1 MFKSVEKT
9 YPIYL
14 LIACFF
20 LFKLSHLH
28 IPYFWDE
35 LGVYSRAA
43 LYLFDNGISILPD
56 AMPPE
61 LSRGHPLLCA
71 VFFAFGYKLFG
82 PQVWGGHLTALL
94 LSCALLYLL
103 YRFTRDFFDHKT
115 ALLASALLAV
125 QPVFLAQSSMVLPEV
140 MLAFFCTASLY
151 AYLRGRFIRLALFST
166 LAILT
171 KETAI
176 ILPCCLGL
184 PVLLTMLRNGIKKK
198 HLAEFFLVCT
208 PLFAWG
214 LFLLI
219 QKIQNG
225 WFFFPLHTGY
235 ISFSPAD
242 ISARLGYY
250 LSFLLK
256 GQGRYMWT
264 ALILACFLLYL
275 LKNKPKIFTWVIIRH
290 FLTAQ
295 ECRPVRIIMLYI
307 AVSLLVSML
316 NFHLARYILL
326 VMPVLCMLIAV
337 QVTYLLTHFRNPAWK
352 VLLLLVFLL
361 SPLFYYSASIF
372 NIDADMGYMEMV
384 SAQQKIISSLNEVAE
399 ENAII
404 AAEFPVVNGLIDKR
418 NGYSIKKYNTVV
430 ACCDEETAQAEYL
443 VFSMPGNLDHCRP
456 DEKRYTL
463 LKQVKSPLTTMYLYK
478 NTVKSEQAPETKRR
492 KNV

>member
-1 MFKSVEKT
+1 MPHIIDKI

-43 LYLFDNGISILPD
+43 LYLFDHGISMLPD

-82 PQVWGGHLTALL
+82 PQVWAGHLTALL

-103 YRFTRDFFDHKT
+103 YKFTRDVFDRKT

-125 QPVFLAQSSMVLPEV
+125 QPVFIAQSSMVLPEV

-151 AYLRGRFIRLALFST
+151 AYFKGRFVWLALFST

-176 ILPCCLGL
+176 ILPCCFGL
-184 PVLLTMLRNGIKKK
+184 PVVLTMLHNGINKKR
-198 HLAEFFLVCT
+198 LLEFFLVCM

-214 LFLLI
+214 IFLLM

-235 ISFSPAD
+235 ISFSRSD
-242 ISARLGYY
+242 ILARLGYY

-256 GQGRYMWT
+256 GQGRYVWT
-264 ALILACFLLYL
+264 ILILAVSILFLLKKRTTL
-275 LKNKPKIFTWVIIRH
+275 FSRSFISEVLPGREW
-290 FLTAQ
+290 
-295 ECRPVRIIMLYI
+295 RPVHILILYI
-307 AVSLLVSML
+307 VVSLFVSTL

-326 VMPVLCMLIAV
+326 ILPALCMLIAAQFV
-337 QVTYLLTHFRNPAWK
+337 YFVENLNRPVGKYLLFPFFL
-352 VLLLLVFLL
+352 VPLL
-361 SPLFYYSASIF
+361 YYRGHIF
-372 NIDADMGYMEMV
+372 NVDADMGYLEFV
-384 SAQQKIISSLNEVAE
+384 EAQQEITAHLDEIAGEDAVL
-399 ENAII
+399 
-404 AAEFPVVNGLIDKR
+404 AAEFPVIHGLIDR
-418 NGYSIKKYNTVV
+418 RAGYSIREYNVAGSGKKAVEADYRI
-430 ACCDEETAQAEYL
+430 
-443 VFSMPGNLDHCRP
+443 FSSPGNLDQSEP
-456 DEKRYTL
+456 DVTKYVL
-463 LKQVKSPLTTMYLYK
+463 LQKNISPLAKIFLYK
-478 NTVKSEQAPETKRR
+478 KK
-492 KNV
+492 